1 MTWAFLDRF
10 VEIHPYVCVGVT
22 LSVMK
27 HLQPSDAIWTLYDL
41 SFPTLGSFSN
51 NRSKSCLTSRWFSLA
66 LRRNPSQSSQ
76 SSTFDMPHSKVRNM
90 ACEKPV
96 RNIFN
101 KALTDA
107 WLIFIKLIA
116 LSESA
121 LWNGGL
127 QTTGFNIEHECV
139 DVCFILQ
146 LVPQQAGALIGV
158 LLIQDSLEPQ
168 TNFVLSSGALALWI
182 CIHLLSEAACARVF
196 NDRWPGRS
204 STCIPRGTASSRT
217 AACCVS

>member
-10 VEIHPYVCVGVT
+10 LEIHPYVCVGVT

-76 SSTFDMPHSKVRNM
+76 SSTFDVPHSKVRNM

-127 QTTGFNIEHECV
+127 QTTGFNIERERV
-139 DVCFILQ
+139 DVLFYSWFLSR
-146 LVPQQAGALIGV
+146 PAL
-158 LLIQDSLEPQ
+158 LLECYW
-168 TNFVLSSGALALWI
+168 FR
-182 CIHLLSEAACARVF
+182 IH
-196 NDRWPGRS
+196 
-204 STCIPRGTASSRT
+204 
-217 AACCVS
+217 